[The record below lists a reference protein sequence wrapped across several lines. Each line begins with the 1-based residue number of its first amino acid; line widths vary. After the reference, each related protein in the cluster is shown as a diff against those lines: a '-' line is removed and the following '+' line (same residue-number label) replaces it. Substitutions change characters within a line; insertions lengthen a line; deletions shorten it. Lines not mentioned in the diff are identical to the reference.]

1 MPTGK
6 KKGIGKMKKK
16 ISKVING
23 FMVAATSVTT
33 VGGVLATVPVQ
44 AAEPTNQTRNSG
56 DYMVNKGVVDF
67 GEGTSNITIKG
78 NPVIS
83 SMMSRQQLKN
93 TISSY
98 KSSVSQE
105 SKNDLE
111 SELEKAQKYNS
122 MLFQASGAII
132 EDLDSSI
139 LSDKSYDSLLSQGD
153 SGIMGSI
160 EIPKIDVDLPIYHG
174 TSDEVLSNGVG
185 HQQGTSLPVGGDNT
199 HCVLTG
205 HRGLPGSKLFT
216 RLDEMEKDDL
226 FYISVCGKILAYQVY
241 DIQVVDP
248 DNTDVMKILPDEDTV
263 SLVTCTPYG
272 LNTHRL
278 VVTGKRVPY
287 KKAQYK
293 SIEQNI
299 PSIREIIFTALP
311 IVLIVILLIWKI
323 KDWRRKAL

>member
-1 MPTGK
+1 M
-6 KKGIGKMKKK
+6 
-16 ISKVING
+16 
-23 FMVAATSVTT
+23 
-33 VGGVLATVPVQ
+33 
-44 AAEPTNQTRNSG
+44 
-56 DYMVNKGVVDF
+56 
-67 GEGTSNITIKG
+67 
-78 NPVIS
+78 
-83 SMMSRQQLKN
+83 
-93 TISSY
+93 
-98 KSSVSQE
+98 
-105 SKNDLE
+105 E

-132 EDLDSSI
+132 EDLVSSI
-139 LSDKSYDSLLSQGD
+139 LCDKCYVSLLSLGD
-153 SGIMGSI
+153 SGIMVSI
-160 EIPKIDVDLPIYHG
+160 EIPKIDVDLPIYLG

-216 RLDEMEKDDL
+216 RLDEIEKDDL
-226 FYISVCGKILAYQVY
+226 FYISVCGETLAYQVD

-248 DNTDVMKILPDEDTV
+248 DNTDVMKILPVEDTV

-278 VVTGKRVPY
+278 VVTGKRVPN

-323 KDWRRKAL
+323 KDRWRKAL

>member
-1 MPTGK
+1 
-6 KKGIGKMKKK
+6 
-16 ISKVING
+16 
-23 FMVAATSVTT
+23 
-33 VGGVLATVPVQ
+33 
-44 AAEPTNQTRNSG
+44 
-56 DYMVNKGVVDF
+56 
-67 GEGTSNITIKG
+67 
-78 NPVIS
+78 
-83 SMMSRQQLKN
+83 MMSRQQLKN

-248 DNTDVMKILPDEDTV
+248 DNTDVMKILPDH
-263 SLVTCTPYG
+263 L
-272 LNTHRL
+272 
-278 VVTGKRVPY
+278 
-287 KKAQYK
+287 
-293 SIEQNI
+293 
-299 PSIREIIFTALP
+299 
-311 IVLIVILLIWKI
+311 
-323 KDWRRKAL
+323 

>member
-1 MPTGK
+1 
-6 KKGIGKMKKK
+6 
-16 ISKVING
+16 
-23 FMVAATSVTT
+23 
-33 VGGVLATVPVQ
+33 
-44 AAEPTNQTRNSG
+44 
-56 DYMVNKGVVDF
+56 
-67 GEGTSNITIKG
+67 
-78 NPVIS
+78 
-83 SMMSRQQLKN
+83 MMSRQQLKN

-199 HCVLTG
+199 HCILTG

-216 RLDEMEKDDL
+216 RLDEIEKDDL
-226 FYISVCGKILAYQVY
+226 FYISVCGETLAYQVY

-278 VVTGKRVPY
+278 VVIGKRVPY

-299 PSIREIIFTALP
+299 PSIREVIFTALP